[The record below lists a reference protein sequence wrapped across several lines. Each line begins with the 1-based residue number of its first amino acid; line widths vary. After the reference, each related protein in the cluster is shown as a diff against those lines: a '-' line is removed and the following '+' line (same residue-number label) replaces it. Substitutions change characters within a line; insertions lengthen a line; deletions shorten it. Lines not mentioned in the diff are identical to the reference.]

1 MTRPQRWDVRIAPDV
16 EEQVRALARRSG
28 DSMNDARRISVA
40 QDRLAYGGTRASGV
54 KKIRSLDLWEIRAGR
69 HRLFFCLV
77 PGTNQ
82 LAVGALFEKT
92 SRRIEMARLRQ
103 IEREVH
109 RWRDAL
115 GRDR

>member
-1 MTRPQRWDVRIAPDV
+1 MHGASVLRMTGSLATAPGPAV
-16 EEQVRALARRSG
+16 L
-28 DSMNDARRISVA
+28 
-40 QDRLAYGGTRASGV
+40 
-54 KKIRSLDLWEIRAGR
+54 KKLRSLDLWEIRVGR

-82 LAVGALFEKT
+82 LAVGALLEKT

>member
-1 MTRPQRWDVRIAPDV
+1 MTRPRRWDVRISPVV
-16 EEQVRALARRSG
+16 EEQVRELARKAG
-28 DSMNDARRISVA
+28 DSMNDARRISAA
-40 QDRLAYGGTRASGV
+40 QDRLARNGTRASGV
-54 KKIRSLDLWEIRAGR
+54 KKLRSLDLWEIRAGR

-82 LAVGALFEKT
+82 LAVGALLEKT
-92 SRRIEMARLRQ
+92 SRRIEMARLRRT
-103 IEREVH
+103 ERDVH